1 MRDSADTDGLA
12 PRSTKRP
19 GGTDGQTSTRSDAV
33 TSRGSGA
40 GRGSDAGRDS
50 DARETAGWRRSL
62 ARAIR
67 DPAELLR
74 ELDLPASLLPGATAA
89 ASLFPVVVPREYLAR
104 IRPGD
109 PDDPLLRQVLP
120 LDAEGRIVAGYGPDP
135 LGERAA
141 TAAPGL
147 VRKYATRALLLAAP
161 VCAVNCRYCFRR
173 HFPYAEVPRGL
184 TAMEP
189 ALEELRADPTLDEVI
204 LSGGDPLVL
213 PDETLARLVAR
224 LESIP
229 HLTRLRIHTRLPVVI
244 PSRVD
249 DALLGWLRGTR
260 LTTLVVVHVN
270 HPNELD
276 TSCRAALRRL
286 VQNGV
291 PVLNQAVLLRGVND
305 DADTLAA
312 LCRALVDISVIPY
325 YLHAL
330 DPVSGTAHF
339 AVSDKEGLA
348 LVDELRRRLPGY
360 AVPRFVREVEGEPSK
375 VDLGTH
381 GWQEAAPW

>member
-12 PRSTKRP
+12 PRSTERP

-40 GRGSDAGRDS
+40 GRGSDAPK
-50 DARETAGWRRSL
+50 TASWRRSL

-67 DPAELLR
+67 DPGELLR
-74 ELDLPASLLPGATAA
+74 ELDLPASLLPGATASA
-89 ASLFPVVVPREYLAR
+89 GRFPVVVPREYLAR

-120 LDAEGRIVAGYGPDP
+120 LDAEDRIVAGYDHDP

-161 VCAVNCRYCFRR
+161 VCAINCRYCFRR

-184 TAMEP
+184 AAMEP
-189 ALEELRADPTLDEVI
+189 ALEELRADPSLDEVI

-213 PDETLARLVAR
+213 PDQTLARLVAR

-260 LTTLVVVHVN
+260 LTPLVVVHVN

-276 TSCRAALRRL
+276 VACRAALRRL
-286 VQNGV
+286 VQGGI

-305 DADTLAA
+305 DADTLTA
-312 LCRALVDISVIPY
+312 LCRALVDTSVIPY

-330 DPVSGTAHF
+330 DPVAGTAHF
-339 AVSDKEGLA
+339 AVPERDGLA

-375 VDLGTH
+375 VDLGIR